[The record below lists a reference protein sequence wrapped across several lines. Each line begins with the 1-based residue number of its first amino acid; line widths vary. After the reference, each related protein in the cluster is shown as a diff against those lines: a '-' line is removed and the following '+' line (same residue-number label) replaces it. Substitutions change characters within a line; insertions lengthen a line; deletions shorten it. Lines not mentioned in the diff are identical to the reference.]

1 MWETRLLGEFGVRLR
16 VGLGNSQ
23 VFYGS
28 KLILPSMSMFIVG
41 ISSAGARL
49 LRLGVSMTQLLV
61 SRGTG
66 PA

>member
-1 MWETRLLGEFGVRLR
+1 M
-16 VGLGNSQ
+16 
-23 VFYGS
+23 FYGS
-28 KLILPSMSMFIVG
+28 KLMLPSMSMFTVG
-41 ISSAGARL
+41 TSAGTRL